1 MNAAKAAPLA
11 SALYVGT
18 VRHRRLAPR
27 PHAFTYPV
35 YQLLLDLDE
44 LPRVE
49 EEVGLFRHNA
59 HGWSAVFDDDYMGPS
74 RRPIREKLR
83 VWLAARGV
91 DLGRRRVFLLT
102 HARVLGYTFNPV
114 NYYYVLGEGGRLDLA
129 VAEINSTFGETFG
142 YVLSRRGDERG
153 ISTPRFPKVFHISPF
168 LPMGLEYEFRLSVPG
183 ESLAVHVDEF
193 ASGKKVFDATFTARR
208 RPLTTTALARALV
221 SHPLMPARVFA
232 WIHLQALK
240 LWMKDVPVH
249 TRPEPPEGLI
259 RTRRAA

>member
-74 RRPIREKLR
+74 RRPIR
-83 VWLAARGV
+83 AR
-91 DLGRRRVFLLT
+91 LT
-102 HARVLGYTFNPV
+102 AG
-114 NYYYVLGEGGRLDLA
+114 
-129 VAEINSTFGETFG
+129 
-142 YVLSRRGDERG
+142 SRS
-153 ISTPRFPKVFHISPF
+153 ISTSRCGSSAIAS
-168 LPMGLEYEFRLSVPG
+168 FRRSNSCG
-183 ESLAVHVDEF
+183 SN
-193 ASGKKVFDATFTARR
+193 
-208 RPLTTTALARALV
+208 
-221 SHPLMPARVFA
+221 PAA
-232 WIHLQALK
+232 PW
-240 LWMKDVPVH
+240 
-249 TRPEPPEGLI
+249 
-259 RTRRAA
+259 